1 VTILVSATQPE
12 SEREPRED
20 KRAWTSPSLRPLP
33 AGKSEAAAGPNDDN
47 NFGNS

>member
-33 AGKSEAAAGPNDDN
+33 AGNAEGAAGPNDDN